1 MGEGLGLL
9 VLNLALVAAGGS
21 GDVTPMQPD
30 QNLPKPARRQHIHRR
45 TYVGDMF
52 EREDGLFDVDLEM
65 RDTKPFSIDNQDRG
79 YIAAG
84 EALHHMKMRVTVN
97 DQLEIVDV
105 EARTLASPF
114 HLCAAITP
122 QYKYLVGLRITAGFL
137 KKAQE
142 ITGRTAGCTHLN
154 DMLKIIG
161 STAMQ
166 GFWSV
171 MARRRRAQV
180 AQNGQDK
187 TADREAVLAT
197 AQAVIGTC
205 HAYAPSSP
213 IVAREWPELHVS
225 KKSAEPSPE
234 PQ

>member
-1 MGEGLGLL
+1 
-9 VLNLALVAAGGS
+9 
-21 GDVTPMQPD
+21 MQPD
-30 QNLPKPARRQHIHRR
+30 QDLPKPARRQQIHRR

-52 EREDGLFDVDLEM
+52 ERDDGLFDVDLEM
-65 RDTKPFSIDNQDRG
+65 RDTKPFSFDNRDRG
-79 YIAAG
+79 YVAAG

-114 HLCAAITP
+114 HLCASITP
-122 QYKYLVGLRITAGFL
+122 QYKNLIGLRITAGFV

-161 STAMQ
+161 TTALQ

-171 MARRRRAQV
+171 MAQRRRAQA
-180 AQNGQDK
+180 AQKGKDQA
-187 TADREAVLAT
+187 ADRQAVLAA

-205 HAYAPSSP
+205 HAYARSSP
-213 IVAREWPELHVS
+213 IVAREWPELH
-225 KKSAEPSPE
+225 EPNATNE
-234 PQ
+234 PPPHP